1 MGWMYRYLMC
11 SLNSRLDLVASKALD
26 GGGLWLDER
35 YDAAVDVQ
43 IPLALMWALYASDLH
58 LCDCMLRAPEGLEDA
73 NLFVALVWLAME
85 LRRTQSMTVW

>member
-1 MGWMYRYLMC
+1 
-11 SLNSRLDLVASKALD
+11 VASKALD

-58 LCDCMLRAPEGLEDA
+58 LCDCMLRAPEGLEGAYSFRCTCLAGNGASQNSEYDG
-73 NLFVALVWLAME
+73 LVIVL
-85 LRRTQSMTVW
+85 Q